1 MSINF
6 FLEIIKKNF
15 EKNALVW
22 NNKNY
27 SYKWLYSR
35 YEYWNSIII
44 KKKINLKSV
53 IAIEGDFSPN
63 SIALLLSLIKHNII
77 IVPLSKNLS
86 KFQKKEF
93 LKVSQTEIL
102 FKLNLKDQAKIIKLS
117 SKPNNKILLK
127 LIKLKHPGLIL
138 FSSGS
143 SGKNKAA
150 VHDMNKLLEKF
161 KIKRKSLRTI
171 TFLMYDHIG
180 GINTLLYI
188 ISNGGLIVTVNDR
201 NPEKVLK
208 LIENYKVELL
218 PTSPTFLNLLLLS
231 KAYIKYKIN
240 SLKCI
245 TYGTEPMPENTLKRL
260 NNLFPKIKFQQTY
273 GLSEVGILRSKS
285 ESSNS
290 LWVKIGG
297 EGFKTRI
304 KKKLLEI
311 KADSAML
318 GYLNAPNPFTKDG
331 WFKTGD
337 EVVKK
342 NGYIKILGR
351 KSEIINVGGEK
362 VYPQE
367 IENVIIEDE
376 QISDVMVY
384 AEKNMIIG
392 NIVCAKITVDK
403 KVEDK
408 KFINDLKKRCS
419 KKLEHYKIPMKIE
432 IEKDIKFNPRFKK
445 NRSFK
450 NI

>member
-6 FLEIIKKNF
+6 FLEIIKKNLK
-15 EKNALVW
+15 KNAVVW
-22 NNKNY
+22 NGKKF
-27 SYKWLYSR
+27 SYEWLYQR
-35 YEYWNSIII
+35 YEYWNSIIV
-44 KKKINLKSV
+44 KKKINIHSV
-53 IAIEGDFSPN
+53 VAIEGDFSPN
-63 SIALLLSLIKHNII
+63 SISLLLSLIKHNLI

-86 KFQKKEF
+86 NFQKKQFIEI
-93 LKVSQTEIL
+93 SQTSIL
-102 FKLNLKDQAKIIKLS
+102 FKLNSKDEVRI
-117 SKPNNKILLK
+117 SKFDKKPVNKILLK
-127 LIKLKHPGLIL
+127 LIRLKYPGLIL

-161 KIKRKSLRTI
+161 KIKKKSLRTI

-188 ISNGGLIVTVNDR
+188 LSNAGLIVTVNER
-201 NPEKVLK
+201 NAEKVLE
-208 LIENYKVELL
+208 LIEKNKVELL

-231 KAYIKYKIN
+231 KSYRNYN
-240 SLKCI
+240 LSSLKCI
-245 TYGTEPMPENTLKRL
+245 SYGTEPMPENTLKRL
-260 NNLFPKIKFQQTY
+260 NKVFPKVKLQQTY
-273 GLSEVGILRSKS
+273 GLSEIGILRSKS

-304 KKKLLEI
+304 KKGLLEI

-318 GYLNAPNPFTKDG
+318 GYMNAPSPFTADG

-337 EVVKK
+337 EVVERD
-342 NGYIKILGR
+342 GYIKILGR

-367 IENVIIEDE
+367 IENVIIEDKK
-376 QISDVMVY
+376 ITDVIVY
-384 AEKNMIIG
+384 SEKNMIIG
-392 NIVCAKITVDK
+392 NIVCAKITLNK
-403 KVEDK
+403 KVEERS
-408 KFINDLKKRCS
+408 FINDLKKRCS
-419 KKLEHYKIPMKIE
+419 KKLEHYKIPIKIE
-432 IEKDIKFNPRFKK
+432 IQKNLNFNQRFKK
-445 NRSFK
+445 NRNIK

>member
-1 MSINF
+1 MSITF
-6 FLEIIKKNF
+6 FLEIIKKSF
-15 EKNALVW
+15 KKNAIVW

-27 SYKWLYSR
+27 SYKWLYTR
-35 YEYWNSIII
+35 YEYWNSIIV

-53 IAIEGDFSPN
+53 VAIEGDFSPN
-63 SIALLLSLIKHNII
+63 SIALFLSLIKHNVI
-77 IVPLSKNLS
+77 IVPLTKNLS
-86 KFQKKEF
+86 EFQKKEF
-93 LKVSQTEIL
+93 LKISQTEIL
-102 FKLNLKDQAKIIKLS
+102 FKLNSKDEAKISKFP
-117 SKPNNKILLK
+117 SKPINKIFSK

-150 VHDMNKLLEKF
+150 VHDMNKLFEKF
-161 KIKRKSLRTI
+161 KVKRKSLRTI

-208 LIENYKVELL
+208 LIEKYKVELL

-231 KAYIKYKIN
+231 KTYRKYN
-240 SLKCI
+240 LTSLKCI

-260 NNLFPKIKFQQTY
+260 NNLFPKVKLQQTY

-304 KKKLLEI
+304 KKRLLEI
-311 KADSAML
+311 KAESAMI

-337 EVVKK
+337 EVIEK

-376 QISDVMVY
+376 QISDVIVY

-392 NIVCAKITVDK
+392 NIVCAKIALSK
-403 KVEDK
+403 KVENK

-419 KKLEHYKIPMKIE
+419 KKLEHYKIPMKIQ
-432 IEKDIKFNPRFKK
+432 IEKNLNFNPRFKK
-445 NRSFK
+445 SRNLK
-450 NI
+450 NV

>member
-1 MSINF
+1 M
-6 FLEIIKKNF
+6 
-15 EKNALVW
+15 
-22 NNKNY
+22 
-27 SYKWLYSR
+27 
-35 YEYWNSIII
+35 
-44 KKKINLKSV
+44 
-53 IAIEGDFSPN
+53 
-63 SIALLLSLIKHNII
+63 
-77 IVPLSKNLS
+77 SKNLT

-93 LKVSQTEIL
+93 IKISQTEIL
-102 FKLNLKDQAKIIKLS
+102 FKLNSKDETKIIKFS
-117 SKPNNKILLK
+117 SKPRNKILLK
-127 LIKLKHPGLIL
+127 LIKIKHPGLIL

-161 KIKRKSLRTI
+161 KVQRKSLRTI

-188 ISNGGLIVTVNDR
+188 ISNGGLIVTVKDR

-208 LIENYKVELL
+208 LIDKYKVELL
-218 PTSPTFLNLLLLS
+218 PTSPTFLNLMLLS
-231 KAYIKYKIN
+231 KLYKRYKLK

-245 TYGTEPMPENTLKRL
+245 TYGTEPMPEITLKRL
-260 NNLFPKIKFQQTY
+260 NHLFPKVKLQQTY

-318 GYLNAPNPFTKDG
+318 GYLNAPNPFTRDG

-337 EVVKK
+337 EVVEK

-376 QISDVMVY
+376 QITDVIVY

-392 NIVCAKITVDK
+392 NIVCAKISLNK
-403 KVEDK
+403 KVDIK

-432 IEKDIKFNPRFKK
+432 IEKKLKLNPRFKK
-445 NRSFK
+445 IRNFK
-450 NI
+450 NM